1 MKIIIIFLCL
11 LWTGALSGW
20 AQSAKSVSILGDSYS
35 TFQGYLQP
43 DSNAVWY
50 WDSPD
55 AQNTDVH
62 SVRETWWHQFI
73 KKNGYRLCMNNSF
86 SGSTICNS
94 GYKRGNPDF
103 ADYTDRSFVTR
114 MTHLG
119 CPDMIFIFGGT
130 NDAWAGSPIGE
141 YKYDGW
147 TKEDLF
153 SFRPALA
160 KMLSFMIDRYL
171 NVEIYFILNDGLQA
185 EINESVKTICAHY
198 QIPCVELNGID
209 KINGHPSVKG
219 MNQICEQVEAFL
231 SGR

>member
-1 MKIIIIFLCL
+1 MKKIIIFLCL

-198 QIPCVELNGID
+198 QIPCIELNGID

-219 MNQICEQVEAFL
+219 MSQICEQVEAFL

>member
-1 MKIIIIFLCL
+1 MKKIIIFLCL

-171 NVEIYFILNDGLQA
+171 NVEIYFILNDGLQT

-198 QIPCVELNGID
+198 QIPCVELSGID

-219 MNQICEQVEAFL
+219 MSQICEQVEAFL

>member
-1 MKIIIIFLCL
+1 MKKIIIFLYL

-198 QIPCVELNGID
+198 QIPCIELNGIE

>member
-1 MKIIIIFLCL
+1 MKKIIIFLCL

-219 MNQICEQVEAFL
+219 MSQICEQVEAFL